1 MYSIHLHIK
10 MWHFSVKG
18 CMRTCGK
25 ELDWSALNR
34 RFRKTHLMFIGRRF
48 HLAGPR
54 IARVVLCPVI
64 DAKVIT
70 DLALLLYLYFGICMW
85 STFPG
90 EAKTGNW
97 CESDNGFGAAANLT
111 PSPRWETFPPNILRA
126 RQWVAIDDVERN
138 VRLVML
144 PFDPEVLLWTATKC
158 TFLGF
163 FTIAKEN
170 HHNSILQLLGNP
182 FLRWFGF
189 SWRKCLFL
197 LSW

>member
-1 MYSIHLHIK
+1 MYAYVWQGAGLIGAQQT
-10 MWHFSVKG
+10 FSQNPLNVH
-18 CMRTCGK
+18 RTQISFGRSENCSSSTLPCNWC
-25 ELDWSALNR
+25 ESDNR
-34 RFRKTHLMFIGRRF
+34 FGAAAVFI
-48 HLAGPR
+48 
-54 IARVVLCPVI
+54 
-64 DAKVIT
+64 
-70 DLALLLYLYFGICMW
+70 YFGICMW